1 MRNHRTENAVCLD
14 MKKKT
19 WKFVFLT
26 VLAVGSLLLEKRTG
40 KQTLTEVQ
48 IETKDGPLYRVLAI
62 DGTALNPDQR
72 QQDDARIGRLMKDP
86 RSLLKLKQAQAED
99 EAKPEKLIN
108 LMPGPFVSA
117 YIEGNTIFSL
127 T

>member
-1 MRNHRTENAVCLD
+1 

-26 VLAVGSLLLEKRTG
+26 VLAAAAPVGETDG

-62 DGTALNPDQR
+62 DGTALNPTS
-72 QQDDARIGRLMKDP
+72 AAGRRTHWP
-86 RSLLKLKQAQAED
+86 AYERSESLLKLKT
-99 EAKPEKLIN
+99 
-108 LMPGPFVSA
+108 SA
-117 YIEGNTIFSL
+117 GRRRGSSSRSYELDAGGFCL
-127 T
+127 RL